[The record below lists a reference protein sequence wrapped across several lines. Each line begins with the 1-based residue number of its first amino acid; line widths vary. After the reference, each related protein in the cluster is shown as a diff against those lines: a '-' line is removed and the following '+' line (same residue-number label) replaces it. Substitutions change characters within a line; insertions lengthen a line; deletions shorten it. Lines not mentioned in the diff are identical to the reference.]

1 MTELREV
8 ADSLYGLRPDRFTA
22 ARTAAAIQARDDGD
36 RALQAAV
43 KALRRPSVSA
53 WVVNL
58 LVRERAELVE
68 QVISL
73 GDALREAQSL
83 LQGDALRDLG
93 RQRRQLIAAV
103 AAEARSLAESRG
115 QKVTDTV
122 GRQVEETLQAAMTDD
137 AAAEAV
143 RSGLLTQPL
152 SSTGLDA
159 LAESLAVPG
168 AGARPAK
175 ARRLTVVPDEAP
187 GSAGDSEAEREA
199 KRRAAALAT
208 AQEAAD
214 RAAERLR
221 KALRKREKASERR
234 ATAQAELLELEA
246 RLEELRRQVA
256 ELESQAEDAADTLT
270 QLDDKHERAEAK
282 VQDARAAADE
292 AAARLSALRDD

>member
-152 SSTGLDA
+152 GSTGLDA
-159 LAESLAVPG
+159 LAESLAVPD

-199 KRRAAALAT
+199 RRRAAELAA

-214 RAAERLR
+214 LAAGRLR

-234 ATAQAELLELEA
+234 AAAQAELLELEA
-246 RLEELRRQVA
+246 RLEELRRKVA